1 MNVRDVMTKKVVQ
14 VDRETSLVDAAS
26 KMKTEDVGWLPVV
39 SEGRVEGV
47 VSDRDIVTRA
57 VSEGRDAGS
66 TSVGDVMTD
75 EVVWCT
81 ADTPIKEA
89 AKMME
94 DRKIRRLLVK
104 DQEGRPV
111 GALSLGDLAV
121 RDVGHDVAADVLE
134 DVSTDE

>member
-1 MNVRDVMTKKVVQ
+1 MNVQDVMTKKVVQ
-14 VDRETSLVDAAS
+14 VDRETSLADAATM
-26 KMKTEDVGWLPVV
+26 MKNEDVGWLPVV
-39 SEGRVEGV
+39 FEGRVQGV

-66 TSVGDVMTD
+66 TTVGDVMTD
-75 EVVWCT
+75 DVVWCT

-104 DQEGRPV
+104 GQEGRPV

-121 RDVGHDVAADVLE
+121 RDLGHDAAADVLE
-134 DVSTDE
+134 EVSTEE